1 MKKPQTDTR
10 LAWNRATLSIA
21 AGLMVLL
28 ILSGHADPPKVSA
41 AAAGGKLA
49 PIEPLLDFP
58 VRDTCVCVGPDGI
71 YYLNGTTGHPT
82 WWDTNE
88 GMRVWKSKDLK
99 TWEAIGLVWSF
110 EKDAT
115 WQKIKDG
122 KRAIWAPELH
132 YFKGTFWIAYCVNYG
147 GTGILRSTSGKVD
160 GPYTDVKA
168 DGPLTSEIDASLF
181 ADDDGQ
187 VYFVWQ
193 NGKIARMK
201 DDMSGFAEEPRLLRP
216 ANAPQVGFEGAFLEK
231 ISGRYY
237 LLCAEFNKHENDSTY
252 DCMAASAS
260 SIYGPYGDRYLA
272 IPSGGH
278 NMVFKDIKGNW
289 WSTFFGNEPRALF
302 REKPGILPIRLDEAG
317 RIRPGA
323 TTQTAPK

>member
-1 MKKPQTDTR
+1 MDRKH
-10 LAWNRATLSIA
+10 AWNRVALCITL
-21 AGLMVLL
+21 GLMTLL
-28 ILSGHADPPKVSA
+28 AVAGQADPPKTPA
-41 AAAGGKLA
+41 PAGVAKLS
-49 PIEPLLDFP
+49 PIPPLFDFP
-58 VRDTCVCVGPDGI
+58 VRDTCVCVGPDGV
-71 YYLNGTTGHPT
+71 YYLIGTTGHPT
-82 WWDTNE
+82 WWNTNE

-99 TWEAIGLVWSF
+99 TWEPLGLVWSF
-110 EKDAT
+110 EKDST

-147 GTGILRSTSGKVD
+147 GTGVLRSKTGKAE
-160 GPYTDVKA
+160 GPYTDIKA

-181 ADDDGQ
+181 ADDDGK

-201 DDMSGFAEEPRLLRP
+201 DDMSGLAEEPRVLKP

-231 ISGRYY
+231 INGRYH
-237 LLCAEFNKHENDSTY
+237 LICAEFNKSGEHSTY

-272 IPSGGH
+272 VPGGGH
-278 NMVFKDIKGNW
+278 NMVFKDTKGNW
-289 WSTFFGNEPRALF
+289 WSTYFGNDDKALF
-302 REKPGILPIRLDEAG
+302 REKPGILPIRLVEAG
-317 RIRPGA
+317 QIRPGA
-323 TTQTAPK
+323 RTQKAAE